1 MEAIL
6 GLSCIER
13 YCGKGWGKKEKGRE
27 RKERKVVIIG
37 SFTERQEPEM
47 GIIRNSDTLLEKK
60 FQEHTLE

>member
-1 MEAIL
+1 M
-6 GLSCIER
+6 ER
-13 YCGKGWGKKEKGRE
+13 YCGKGWGKKEKERE